1 MLPILLQLAGKGR
14 LDRAIHRL
22 LEQKEHLRRKKKHKK
37 ETQKKGECRQRSHYQ
52 KKSNETINIQQ
63 RKN

>member
-22 LEQKEHLRRKKKHKK
+22 LEQKEHLRRKKTTKK
-37 ETQKKGECRQRSHYQ
+37 KPKKRENVDNAAIT
-52 KKSNETINIQQ
+52 KK
-63 RKN
+63 K